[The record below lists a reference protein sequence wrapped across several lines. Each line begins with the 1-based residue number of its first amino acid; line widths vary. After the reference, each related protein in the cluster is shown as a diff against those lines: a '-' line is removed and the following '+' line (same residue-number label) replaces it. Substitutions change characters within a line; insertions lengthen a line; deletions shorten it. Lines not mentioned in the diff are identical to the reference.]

1 MKYVD
6 FRVKAMYGEYV
17 KLMEFEGT
25 APNGSNTVV
34 EGRRWKSPLTNAEF
48 IDIRI
53 NGQLYNGI
61 PDDEESYN
69 KEMEYIIEKFKKRNY
84 SITLKIDGVTNTKF
98 DMKMTELEHKNLQE
112 FLQRHRDQILSI
124 FNYRSIVTSWVE
136 YTVPKSVNKDMRG

>member
-6 FRVKAMYGEYV
+6 FRVKAIYGEYV
-17 KLMEFEGT
+17 KIMEFEGT

-34 EGRRWKSPLTNAEF
+34 EGRRWRSPATNDEF

-61 PDDEESYN
+61 SDNEESYN
-69 KEMEYIIEKFKKRNY
+69 KEMEYIIKKFKKRNY

-98 DMKMTELEHKNLQE
+98 NMKMTELEFNNLRE
-112 FLQRHRDQILSI
+112 FLEHHRDQLMGI
-124 FNYRSIVTSWVE
+124 FNYRSIITSWVE
-136 YTVPKSVNKDMRG
+136 CTVPKGINKDM